1 MLPYGRPKSS
11 TIEISFEVETSTTI
25 LLYLQTGEMLPNR
38 LQAARALAADVESS
52 AKQQRNVS
60 RWETWQT
67 CSKMKGKRN
76 LVTSREGLYV
86 PLSYSQVLYLERPI
100 ELWYFHVEEK
110 FTFLSLYNAEQE
122 QWCRSTTVHSNL
134 LLLYIQI
141 CYSTSIASAV

>member
-1 MLPYGRPKSS
+1 
-11 TIEISFEVETSTTI
+11 
-25 LLYLQTGEMLPNR
+25 MLPNR
-38 LQAARALAADVESS
+38 LQPARALAADVKSS

-76 LVTSREGLYV
+76 LDISREGLYI
-86 PLSYSQVLYLERPI
+86 PLSHSQVLYLERPI

-110 FTFLSLYNAEQE
+110 FTFLSLYNAKQE
-122 QWCRSTTVHSNL
+122 QWRRFAAVHSDL

-141 CYSTSIASAV
+141 CCSTSIASAV